1 MNHLLAIPIEARL
14 AVLFVIGTCLGSLV
28 NLGVYR
34 LAYNARAISPWSRA
48 DAKAP
53 VRRWQDRLPIVGW
66 LGLRREASLH
76 GTAFWIRPMLVE
88 LLTGVGLAALYW
100 WEIDRLGLLPEA
112 IGAWVPVNAP
122 IWRGVFHQ
130 HFLAHLILVCLMLV
144 ASLIDVDEKTIPDG
158 VTVPGTLIGLILAT
172 VWPHSLLPEVIVP
185 FGQPVLL
192 FLTSTSPNP
201 WPPTLGGFPQL
212 WSLVIGLACW
222 WLWCVA
228 LMPRTWY
235 SRHGFRRA
243 CQLCWARVVR
253 ERTTYRLIR
262 MGLLGSA
269 VIFVIWFRGEIA
281 LVGLLSALIGLAGGG
296 GLVWL
301 VRIVGTVALR
311 REAMGFGDVTLMA
324 MIGAFL
330 GWQTCLVIFFL
341 APFAA
346 LVIGLI
352 QLVVRRDSE
361 IPYGPFLCLAT
372 LVVMVRWAD
381 IWDRTYLVFGLGWF
395 VPVVV
400 LVCMG
405 LMGLMLGAW
414 QWLKCRF
421 L

>member
-1 MNHLLAIPIEARL
+1 
-14 AVLFVIGTCLGSLV
+14 
-28 NLGVYR
+28 
-34 LAYNARAISPWSRA
+34 
-48 DAKAP
+48 
-53 VRRWQDRLPIVGW
+53 
-66 LGLRREASLH
+66 
-76 GTAFWIRPMLVE
+76 
-88 LLTGVGLAALYW
+88 
-100 WEIDRLGLLPEA
+100 LLPQALRVAVPA
-112 IGAWVPVNAP
+112 IAP
-122 IWRGVFHQ
+122 IWIGVFHQ
-130 HFLAHLILVCLMLV
+130 PLVAHVILVCLMLV
-144 ASLIDVDEKTIPDG
+144 ASLIDIDEKTIPDA
-158 VTVPGTLIGLILAT
+158 VVVPGTLIGLILAT
-172 VWPHSLLPEVIVP
+172 VWPRSLLPEVVV
-185 FGQPVLL
+185 GMGKPVLR
-192 FLTSTSPNP
+192 FLWATSPNP
-201 WPPTLGGFPQL
+201 WPPMFAGFPHFG
-212 WSLVIGLACW
+212 SLLVGLVCW

-235 SRHGFRRA
+235 PRHGFRRA
-243 CQLCWARVVR
+243 CGLCWARVVR
-253 ERTTYRLIR
+253 EPVSYRLAK
-262 MGLLGSA
+262 MGLVGSI
-269 VIFVIWFRGEIA
+269 VIFAVWFRGEIA

-296 GLVWL
+296 GVVWL
-301 VRIVGTVALR
+301 VRIIGAAALR

-346 LVIGLI
+346 LVIGVV

-372 LVVMVRWAD
+372 LVVIVRWAD

-400 LVCMG
+400 LACMG